1 MINKIVSSHLE
12 ALEQIPNGASVI
24 VGGFGDAGIPFE
36 LLASLQKIG
45 TKDLTIISNN
55 AGTREIGIAGLIK
68 NGQVRKIIC
77 SHPRP
82 PLSDVFAQAYR
93 AGKVELECMPQGTLA
108 ERLRAAGA
116 GLGPFFT
123 PTGYGTR
130 VAEGKEQR
138 VVDGVG
144 YILEQP
150 LRGDFALVKAH
161 LGDRWGNLTYR
172 WAARNF
178 NPVMCTAAKNTIA
191 QVDKIV
197 ELGELHP
204 EHVMTPGIFVK
215 SIVLAG
221 EGNV

>member
-68 NGQVRKIIC
+68 NGQVRKVIC

-150 LRGDFALVKAH
+150 LHGDFALIKAH

-178 NPVMCTAAKNTIA
+178 NPVMSTAAKNTIA
-191 QVDKIV
+191 QVDRIV
-197 ELGELHP
+197 ELGEIHP

-221 EGNV
+221 AGNV